1 MKTSK
6 SSVPFAHLLVRFA
19 LGAPAVA
26 MAFTAVA
33 SSTLVACDDE
43 NDPKTWVKRLDDP
56 AQRAGAIKRLTQFFE
71 DDMTKAN
78 KNRDDAAVK
87 ALLDDIVDPMA
98 KQYVAST
105 LDEKTRKDLMK
116 FLADTRDPR
125 TGPALAKAFNEYEP
139 GKNEE
144 DVKYA
149 AKAVQGLAEAK
160 KLTDQTV
167 KDALWNCFD
176 KFQVSKTK
184 MFELVK
190 ALHDAVVAVSD
201 PSYGP
206 KAVAKLNAAVDPKN
220 IDSVRDHLQFW
231 QITAVQVVGDLK
243 YAPAAKP
250 LVTILL
256 TPTKKDLV
264 ATAQNA
270 LLKMA
275 KDAEPILIGALNGT
289 DKDFAT
295 LEAIDTNKDYI
306 GTIGDTLATI
316 SRPAG
321 RDAVLAALAA
331 ADSDTNRTLLAA
343 WLTKFPSDPRLV
355 PAFLAAYKKIP
366 ANTSIDRLQ
375 GANAHGYLAQVSANF
390 FDPTLT
396 DWLVKEINTAKGDE
410 ADAMQLLALDSAIK
424 LMQPAQKAE
433 VQAAVNKEGTDVEK
447 DKFKRASAVLDK
459 CNTDASCYVAALDQ
473 TIPSTPPSATMTAA
487 KAAWMAVIYG
497 NAGTKALIAGKIEKI
512 KNFNARFDAVSALD
526 RLVPNGDSTVA
537 SQLDTVVTSDAAS
550 GNKELLMA
558 DDVVAKVAARL
569 RARAQ

>member
-6 SSVPFAHLLVRFA
+6 SFCRASLLRLA
-19 LGAPAVA
+19 LGAPALTL
-26 MAFTAVA
+26 AFTAVV

-78 KNRDDAAVK
+78 KNRDDPTVK

-98 KQYVAST
+98 KQYVAGN

-149 AKAVQGLAEAK
+149 AKAAQGLAEAK

-206 KAVAKLNAAVDPKN
+206 KATTKLGAPVDPKN
-220 IDSVRDHLQFW
+220 IDNVRDQLQFW
-231 QITAVQVVGDLK
+231 QLTSVQVVGDLK
-243 YAPAAKP
+243 FAPAAKP
-250 LVTILL
+250 LVTVLL
-256 TPTKKDLV
+256 TPTKKDLQ
-264 ATAQNA
+264 ATVSNA

-275 KDAEPILIGALNGT
+275 KDSEPVLIGALNGS

-295 LEAIDTNKDYI
+295 LEALDTNKDYV

-331 ADSDTNRTLLAA
+331 ADNDTNRTLLAA

-355 PAFLAAYKKIP
+355 PAFLATYKKLAP
-366 ANTSIDRLQ
+366 NTSIDRLQ
-375 GANAHGYLAQVSANF
+375 GANAHGFLAQVSANF

-396 DWLVKEINTAKGDE
+396 DWLVKEINSAKGDE
-410 ADAMQLLALDSAIK
+410 ADAMQLLALEAAIK

-433 VQAAVNKEGTDVEK
+433 VQAAVNKEGTAREK
-447 DKFKRASAVLDK
+447 DMFQRASAVLDK
-459 CNTDASCYVAALDQ
+459 CQTDPSCYVNMIDQ
-473 TIPSTPPSATMTAA
+473 SVPSTPPTATMTPA
-487 KAAWMAVIYG
+487 KAAWMAAIYG
-497 NAGTKALIAGKIEKI
+497 NAGTKAQLAAKVDKT
-512 KNFNARFDAVSALD
+512 KNASARFD
-526 RLVPNGDSTVA
+526 LVTAIDHLAPAGDSTISAQLETVVA
-537 SQLDTVVTSDAAS
+537 SDASS

>member
-1 MKTSK
+1 MKTVK
-6 SSVPFAHLLVRFA
+6 SSRRAFRFA
-19 LGAPAVA
+19 VRLAFGAPAA
-26 MAFTAVA
+26 SLALAAVA
-33 SSTLVACDDE
+33 SSALVACDDE

-78 KNRDDAAVK
+78 KNRDDATVK
-87 ALLDDIVDPMA
+87 SLLDDIVDPMS
-98 KQYVAST
+98 KQYVAGN
-105 LDEKTRKDLMK
+105 LDEKTRKDLIK

-125 TGPALAKAFNEYEP
+125 TGPALAKALNEYEA

-160 KLTDQTV
+160 KLTDQNV

-201 PSYGP
+201 PSYGA
-206 KAVAKLNAAVDPKN
+206 KAVGKLNAAVDPKN
-220 IDSVRDHLQFW
+220 VDSVRDQLQFW
-231 QITAVQVVGDLK
+231 QITAVQVVGELRFT
-243 YAPAAKP
+243 PAVKP

-256 TPTKKDLV
+256 TPTKKDLR
-264 ATAQNA
+264 ATTSNA

-275 KDAEPILIGALNGT
+275 KDAEPVLIGALSGT

-295 LEAIDTNKDYI
+295 LEALDTNKEYVAV
-306 GTIGDTLATI
+306 IGDTLSTI

-331 ADSDTNRTLLAA
+331 ADSDTNRTVLAA
-343 WLTKFPSDPRLV
+343 FLTKFPSDPRLV
-355 PAFLAAYKKIP
+355 PAFLATYKKL
-366 ANTSIDRLQ
+366 ALNTSIDMLN

-390 FDPTLT
+390 YDPTLT
-396 DWLVKEINTAKGDE
+396 DWLVKEINGAKGDE
-410 ADAMQLLALDSAIK
+410 ADAMQLLALEAAIK
-424 LMQPAQKAE
+424 LMQPAQKAN
-433 VQAAVNKEGTDVEK
+433 VQAAVNKEGTAREK
-447 DKFKRASAVLDK
+447 DMFQRAAAVLDK
-459 CNTDASCYVAALDQ
+459 CATDATCYVASLDQ
-473 TIPSTPPSATMTAA
+473 TIPSSPPTATMGAA
-487 KAAWMAVIYG
+487 KAAWMAAIYG
-497 NAGTKALIAGKIEKI
+497 SPATKTALAAKVDKVRNAS
-512 KNFNARFDAVSALD
+512 ARFDLVTALD
-526 RLVPNGDSTVA
+526 HLAPNGDTTVA
-537 SQLDTVVTSDAAS
+537 SQLDTIVQADAAS
-550 GNKELLMA
+550 GNKDLLMA